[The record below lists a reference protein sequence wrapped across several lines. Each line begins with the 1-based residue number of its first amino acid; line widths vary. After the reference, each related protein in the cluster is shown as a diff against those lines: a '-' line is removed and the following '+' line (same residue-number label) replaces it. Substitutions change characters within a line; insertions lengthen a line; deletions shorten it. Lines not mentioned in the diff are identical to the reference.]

1 VTVVGLGCNNFGS
14 RIDEAATGKVV
25 DAALEVGINFFDT
38 ADVYGNG
45 GLSETYLGRSLTG
58 RREEAIIATKFGMSV
73 AGIAGG
79 ARPEY
84 VRDALEASLQR
95 LQCDY
100 VDLYQL
106 HKPDPAVPVAETL
119 GALGE
124 LVAEG
129 LVREIGCSNFS
140 AEQLAEA
147 DRMAGDGAR
156 FVSVQNEYSLLH
168 RQPEEDQ
175 VLDMCEKLGIGFL
188 PYFPLYSG
196 ILTGKYRKGKPLPVG
211 TRVTGNS
218 RWEDRLTDELFDTI
232 EGLVDVAG
240 SHGKGLTD
248 LAFAW
253 LLARPQVSSVIAG
266 ATRPDQVRDN
276 AATATWTLDESI
288 LAEVEAVIGSGV

>member
-1 VTVVGLGCNNFGS
+1 VVGLGCNNFGS

-25 DAALEVGINFFDT
+25 DAALEVGIHFFDT

-168 RQPEEDQ
+168 RQPEEDE

-253 LLARPQVSSVIAG
+253 LLARRQVSSVIAG
-266 ATRPDQVRDN
+266 ATSPDQVRDN
-276 AATATWTLDESI
+276 AATTTWALDESV
-288 LAEVEAVIGSGV
+288 LAEVEGVIGSGV